1 MHVPTRTCVGCRTRR
16 PQPDLLRLARR
27 SDGAVVLSGRRLR
40 GRSAYLCPDEAC
52 LDRAIKRRAFGR
64 AFRGQAVVGLAPN
77 TSDAASRHW
86 SEWMASLEG
95 EVERLARDG
104 GIDAVHPGTRLHTLT
119 RILEECR
126 GPGALD
132 GRSGVEHEHDVAAQL
147 EVSQDGRIRSSEG
160 SA

>member
-16 PQPDLLRLARR
+16 PQPELLRLTRR
-27 SDGAVVLSGRRLR
+27 SDGAVVRSGRRVR
-40 GRSAYLCPDEAC
+40 GRSAYLCPVEEC
-52 LDRAIKRRAFGR
+52 LDRAIKRRGFSR

-77 TSDAASRHW
+77 TAGAAQRHW
-86 SEWMASLEG
+86 SDWMASLEG

-104 GIDAVHPGTRLHTLT
+104 GNDAAHAGTRLHTLT
-119 RILEECR
+119 RILDECR

-132 GRSGVEHEHDVAAQL
+132 GRRDVNDDVAAQL
-147 EVSQDGRIRSSEG
+147 EVPDREGRIRSSEG